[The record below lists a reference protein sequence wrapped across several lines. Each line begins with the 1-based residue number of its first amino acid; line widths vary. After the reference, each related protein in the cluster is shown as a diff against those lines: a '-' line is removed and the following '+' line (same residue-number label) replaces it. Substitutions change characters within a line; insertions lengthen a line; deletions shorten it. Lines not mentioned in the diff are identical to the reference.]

1 MVLQITCRCV
11 MRSVSMTQM
20 ISRREKEEGEGEDEI
35 DEVEAVLDTTDGDC
49 GDEEALFVGER

>member
-1 MVLQITCRCV
+1 MCDEVRVYDTNDF
-11 MRSVSMTQM
+11 
-20 ISRREKEEGEGEDEI
+20 EEGEGEDEI